1 MALPFSLARR
11 QTFGARATRAQFAV
25 RRLHPGGTQQRVWM
39 HACAHHKWAAG
50 HPTEAIGVLIG
61 HRSATT
67 YAASETGIE
76 CCPMATRG
84 TGRGGYYKTQSKFVR
99 HDHPFGNDARFRK
112 GLPSL
117 QDILDAP
124 EDRCANNAFKKLARL
139 KVDPEEIGNLLVM
152 IGASS
157 DELIVWPRGKQRN
170 AEQVLEKFR
179 KLAAGVERAIHEWPF
194 GTRMM
199 YSDYIGLTELPG
211 ILRSHANAWE
221 KQLEH
226 PYRSVRTARNEN
238 ILRLL
243 EYVKS
248 KTGKH
253 HYEEVAELLNA
264 TDAAYGWES
273 RDGNPRWSAQN
284 LRDIEFRA
292 K

>member
-1 MALPFSLARR
+1 MNQS
-11 QTFGARATRAQFAV
+11 
-25 RRLHPGGTQQRVWM
+25 
-39 HACAHHKWAAG
+39 AAG

-61 HRSATT
+61 HHGTT
-67 YAASETGIE
+67 DYAASEIDIE
-76 CCPMATRG
+76 SCAMPTRG
-84 TGRGGYYKTQSKFVR
+84 AGRAEYYKTQSKFVR
-99 HDHPFGNDARFRK
+99 HDHLFGDDARFRE

-117 QDILDAP
+117 QDILIALKNRHAKDAF
-124 EDRCANNAFKKLARL
+124 DKLVRL

-157 DELIVWPRGKQRN
+157 DEPIVWPREKQRV
-170 AEQVLEKFR
+170 AEQVLKTFR
-179 KLAAGVERAIHEWPF
+179 KLAAGIERAIHEWPF

-199 YSDYIGLTELPG
+199 YSDYIELNELPG

-221 KQLEH
+221 TRLKH
-226 PYRSVRTARNEN
+226 PYRSVRTPRNEN
-238 ILRLL
+238 ILRLI

-253 HYEEVAELLNA
+253 HYEEVTELLNA

-273 RDGNPRWSAQN
+273 RDENPRWSAQN
-284 LRDIEFRA
+284 LRDIKFRA